1 MAIGTFH
8 VGVKAVIVKDAKILL
23 VKHKVRGTWNLPGGR
38 IDENESIE
46 QTLRRE
52 LKEELGLRSDV
63 VIGDVVYAFRD
74 PSLTFSEGNGVV
86 LIAYKVSLADHE
98 VLVTSDE
105 HTEVAWMSFDDAM
118 EYGSDMVQDI
128 VKNFRDHQ
136 ETEL

>member
-8 VGVKAVIVKDAKILL
+8 VGVKAVIVRNAQILL

-38 IDENESIE
+38 IDENEPIE

-52 LKEELGLRSDV
+52 LKEELGLKSDV
-63 VIGDVVYAFRD
+63 IIGDVLYAFRD
-74 PSLTFSEGNGVV
+74 PSLTFTEGNGVV
-86 LIAYKVSLADHE
+86 LIAYRVSLADNE

-118 EYGSDMVQDI
+118 EYGSDMVQEI
-128 VKNFRDHQ
+128 ARKLSH
-136 ETEL
+136 E